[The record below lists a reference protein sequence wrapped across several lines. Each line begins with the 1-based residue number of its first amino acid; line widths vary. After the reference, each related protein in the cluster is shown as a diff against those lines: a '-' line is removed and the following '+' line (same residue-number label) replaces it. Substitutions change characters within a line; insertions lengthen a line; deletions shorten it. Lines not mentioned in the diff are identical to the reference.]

1 LIRKA
6 LKDAGLESIP
16 IISLNMSGLEG
27 EQAFHWTP
35 SILNKVI
42 QAVVYGDLLMKL
54 TLATRPYEKTTGTAE
69 KLYEKWQKKCLKSL
83 TNGKHKEFKNNCK
96 KIIDDYNNVSITK
109 KTLPKVGIVGEILIK
124 YHTFGN
130 DNLVGKLEQ
139 EGAEVFVPELMGFV
153 KYCAY
158 NNIIRERLLKKGKKV
173 SVGSKVVLHIIDY
186 YEKTVRDLL
195 KDTRFRN
202 TCNIYEL
209 AENVEGILST
219 GNQTGEGWFLTAE
232 MVELIKDG
240 INNIVCVQ
248 PFACLPNHIV
258 GKSVIKKLRSLYKE
272 SNIVAIDYD
281 PGASHTNQVNRIK
294 LMLTVAKDNLKN
306 KKDQK

>member
-1 LIRKA
+1 MYTIFW
-6 LKDAGLESIP
+6 E
-16 IISLNMSGLEG
+16 N
-27 EQAFHWTP
+27 
-35 SILNKVI
+35 
-42 QAVVYGDLLMKL
+42 
-54 TLATRPYEKTTGTAE
+54 
-69 KLYEKWQKKCLKSL
+69 
-83 TNGKHKEFKNNCK
+83 FKNNCK

-195 KDTRFRN
+195 KDDEKKALET
-202 TCNIYEL
+202 
-209 AENVEGILST
+209 
-219 GNQTGEGWFLTAE
+219 
-232 MVELIKDG
+232 IKT
-240 INNIVCVQ
+240 
-248 PFACLPNHIV
+248 
-258 GKSVIKKLRSLYKE
+258 S
-272 SNIVAIDYD
+272 
-281 PGASHTNQVNRIK
+281 
-294 LMLTVAKDNLKN
+294 
-306 KKDQK
+306 